1 MELVPRY
8 LNFARTY
15 FPDIFF
21 QRPLILFFL
30 KYDNNFL
37 LENDI
42 LTQTEIGMAGGNM
55 RAVNF
60 RYILRKLKRLL
71 PQGYLLPAAAKQM
84 RGVVRLP
91 KITAD
96 IPAEFDEARVRR
108 WRAIYD
114 SI

>member
-37 LENDI
+37 LENDTKYRHTKRKTCRQM
-42 LTQTEIGMAGGNM
+42 L
-55 RAVNF
+55 
-60 RYILRKLKRLL
+60 YLRSLL
-71 PQGYLLPAAAKQM
+71 
-84 RGVVRLP
+84 
-91 KITAD
+91 
-96 IPAEFDEARVRR
+96 
-108 WRAIYD
+108 
-114 SI
+114 